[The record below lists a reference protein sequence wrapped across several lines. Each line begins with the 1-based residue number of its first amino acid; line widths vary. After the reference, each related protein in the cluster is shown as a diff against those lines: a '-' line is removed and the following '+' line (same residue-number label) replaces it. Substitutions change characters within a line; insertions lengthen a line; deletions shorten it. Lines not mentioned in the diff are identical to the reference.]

1 MSAEGSPR
9 HAKRTPGSGEAAG
22 AARAGDGAASR
33 IPAGVWTLGF
43 VSLLMDTSSELIHA
57 LLPLYMVGSLGAS
70 VLLVGIIEGI
80 AEAIALIVKV
90 FSGYW
95 SDVWRHRKP
104 LVVLG
109 YGLAAVSKLAFPL
122 APTLGWVVAARFAD
136 RVGKGIRGAPRDALI
151 ADLAPAGVRG
161 AAFGLRQALD
171 TVGAI
176 AGPLLAVAAIG
187 HFAGDFRAAFWVA
200 IVPAALCVALLVFG
214 VREPDARANGADAG
228 RRISWRDARRLD
240 HRFYAVTAIAF
251 VLTLARFSEAFLV
264 LRAQDAGLGTTGA
277 PWVMVAMSVVYAIF
291 AFPAGRAGDR
301 GHAGALLSAG
311 LAALVASDVVL
322 ALAANVPGVLA
333 GAALW
338 GLHMALTQGLL
349 AALVAATAP
358 SDLRGT
364 AFGVF
369 NLASGVALLVASGLA
384 GFLWQAIGP
393 AATFLAGAAFT
404 AIAWVALLVQGR
416 QVPRVDGSH

>member
-1 MSAEGSPR
+1 MSPPIPR
-9 HAKRTPGSGEAAG
+9 
-22 AARAGDGAASR
+22 
-33 IPAGVWTLGF
+33 GVWLLGF

-57 LLPLYMVGSLGAS
+57 LLPLYMVGPLGAS
-70 VLLVGIIEGI
+70 VLVVGIIEGV

-151 ADLAPAGVRG
+151 ADLTPAAVLGS
-161 AAFGLRQALD
+161 AFGLRQALD
-171 TVGAI
+171 TIGAI
-176 AGPLLAVAAIG
+176 AGPLLAVGTIAW
-187 HFAGDFRAAFWVA
+187 FAGDFRSAFWVA
-200 IVPAALCVALLVFG
+200 VVPAALCLLLLVLG
-214 VREPDARANGADAG
+214 VHERESSGASG
-228 RRISWRDARRLD
+228 TSKRISWRDASRLD
-240 HRFYAVTAIAF
+240 RRFFIVAAIAS

-264 LRAQDAGLGTTGA
+264 LRAQDVGMGTTGA
-277 PWVMVAMSVVYAIF
+277 PWVMVAMSVVYAAI
-291 AFPAGRAGDR
+291 AYPAGHAADR
-301 GHAGALLSAG
+301 GHAPALLAAG
-311 LAALVASDVVL
+311 LAALIASDIVL
-322 ALAANVPGVLA
+322 ALAGGVAAVVA

-358 SDLRGT
+358 DDLRGT

-369 NLASGVALLVASGLA
+369 NLASGIALLAASAVAGA
-384 GFLWQAIGP
+384 LWQAIGP
-393 AATFLAGAAFT
+393 AATFTAGAAFT
-404 AIAWVALLVQGR
+404 AVAWAALVVYSP
-416 QVPRVDGSH
+416 QVPRLDGKR

>member
-1 MSAEGSPR
+1 LRVERPTTTPR
-9 HAKRTPGSGEAAG
+9 
-22 AARAGDGAASR
+22 R
-33 IPAGVWTLGF
+33 IPGGVWTLGF
-43 VSLLMDTSSELIHA
+43 VSLLMDTSSELIHS
-57 LLPLYMVGSLGAS
+57 LLPLYMVGALGAS
-70 VLLVGIIEGI
+70 VLVVGLIEGV
-80 AEAIALIVKV
+80 AEAIALIIKV

-109 YGLAAVSKLAFPL
+109 YGLAGASKLVFPL
-122 APTLGWVVAARFAD
+122 APTLGFVVAARFAD

-151 ADLAPAGVRG
+151 ADLTPASVRG

-187 HFAGDFRAAFWVA
+187 YFAGDFRAAFWVA
-200 IVPAALCVALLVFG
+200 VIPAALCVLLLIFG
-214 VREPDARANGADAG
+214 VHEKDD
-228 RRISWRDARRLD
+228 RRRVGEGKRVAWRDARRLD
-240 HRFYAVTAIAF
+240 RRFYLVTGIAS

-264 LRAQDAGLGTTGA
+264 LRAQSVGMGTSGA
-277 PWVMVAMSVVYAIF
+277 PWVMVAMAVVYAAI
-291 AFPAGRAGDR
+291 AFPAGRAADR
-301 GHAGALLSAG
+301 GHATALLSAG
-311 LAALVASDVVL
+311 LAALIASDIVL
-322 ALAANVPGVLA
+322 ALGTSVAGVLS

-358 SDLRGT
+358 TDLRGT

-369 NLASGVALLVASGLA
+369 NLASGVALLIASSLA
-384 GFLWQAIGP
+384 GVLWQAVGP
-393 AATFLAGAAFT
+393 AATFVAGAVFT
-404 AIAWVALLVQGR
+404 AIAWVALLVHGR
-416 QVPRVDGSH
+416 YVPRVDGAH

>member
-1 MSAEGSPR
+1 M
-9 HAKRTPGSGEAAG
+9 T
-22 AARAGDGAASR
+22 RAVDSRR

-70 VLLVGIIEGI
+70 VLLVGIIEGV

-90 FSGYW
+90 FSGFL

-104 LVVLG
+104 LVVVG

-122 APTLGWVVAARFAD
+122 APTLGFVVAARFAD
-136 RVGKGIRGAPRDALI
+136 RVGKGIRGAPRDALV
-151 ADLAPAGVRG
+151 ADLTPAAVRG

-171 TVGAI
+171 TIGAI

-187 HFAGDFRAAFWVA
+187 YFAGNFRAAFWVA

-214 VREPDARANGADAG
+214 VHEPASDNARKANAK
-228 RRISWRDARRLD
+228 RISWRDARRLD
-240 HRFYAVTAIAF
+240 ARFYVVTAIAS

-264 LRAQDAGLGTTGA
+264 LRAQDVGFGTTGA
-277 PWVMVAMSVVYAIF
+277 PWVMVAMSLVYAAV
-291 AFPAGRAGDR
+291 AFPAGRAADR
-301 GHAGALLSAG
+301 GHATLLLSAG
-311 LAALVASDVVL
+311 LAALIASDLVL
-322 ALAANVPGVLA
+322 ALVPTTVGAVS

-358 SDLRGT
+358 EDLRGT

-369 NLASGVALLVASGLA
+369 NLASGVALLIASSLA
-384 GFLWQAIGP
+384 GWLWQSIGP
-393 AATFLAGAAFT
+393 SATFLAGAAFT
-404 AIAWVALLVQGR
+404 VIAWIGLAIQR
-416 QVPRVDGSH
+416 ARVPSIGGSA

>member
-1 MSAEGSPR
+1 LRSEGV
-9 HAKRTPGSGEAAG
+9 TP
-22 AARAGDGAASR
+22 R
-33 IPAGVWTLGF
+33 IPHGVWALGF

-57 LLPLYMVGSLGAS
+57 LLPLFMVGALGAS
-70 VLLVGIIEGI
+70 VLVVGIIEGV

-95 SDVWRHRKP
+95 SDVSRRRKP

-109 YGLAAVSKLAFPL
+109 YGLAAVTKLAFPL
-122 APTLGWVVAARFAD
+122 APTLGFVVAARFAD

-151 ADLAPAGVRG
+151 ADLTPSQIRG

-171 TVGAI
+171 TVGGI
-176 AGPLLAVAAIG
+176 AGPLLAVVAIG
-187 HFAGDFRAAFWVA
+187 YFAGNFRAAFWVA
-200 IVPAALCVALLVFG
+200 VVPAALCVALLVFA
-214 VREPDARANGADAG
+214 VHEPPERPRVNEAKRVT
-228 RRISWRDARRLD
+228 WRDARRLD
-240 HRFYAVTAIAF
+240 ARFYVVTAIAS

-264 LRAQDAGLGTTGA
+264 LRAQDAGLGTAGA
-277 PWVMVAMSVVYAIF
+277 PWVMVTMSVVYAAA
-291 AFPAGRAGDR
+291 AFPAGRAADR
-301 GHAGALLSAG
+301 GHSTRLLSAG
-311 LAALVASDVVL
+311 LAALIASDLVL
-322 ALAANVPGVLA
+322 ALASNVAGVIA

-369 NLASGVALLVASGLA
+369 NLASGIALLVASTLA
-384 GFLWQAIGP
+384 GWLWQTIGP
-393 AATFLAGAAFT
+393 PATFLAGAAFT
-404 AIAWVALLVQGR
+404 AVAWIALR
-416 QVPRVDGSH
+416 IYRSRVPRVGGAH